1 MKALVTDDSAAMRRI
16 IQKALESDG
25 WEVRTASNGKEA
37 MAALA
42 RETSWDLLLTDWHM
56 PELDGL
62 GLVRAVRASSG
73 YASLRIIVITSEGAL
88 NMVDTALQAGAN
100 DFLMKPFSSDS
111 LCERIAE
118 VMNGQG

>member
-1 MKALVTDDSAAMRRI
+1 VKALVTDDSAAMRRI